1 MERLPIPNASE
12 ADRET
17 IGSLAKTC
25 NELGQSRYDLHEAVR
40 HRLITTFAG
49 SADGSVVGTLNN
61 KARDWWQPSLRE
73 LGEALK
79 TSFKLK
85 ASPFANPRI
94 ADEWEPYL
102 NDKKTQ
108 VARSASALS
117 DSEREL
123 NERVY
128 LLFNLSLEGIKL
140 LEREVEH

>member
-12 ADRET
+12 ADREK
-17 IGSLAKTC
+17 IGSLARTC
-25 NELGQSRYDLHEAVR
+25 NELGQSRYDLQQAVR
-40 HRLITTFAG
+40 HRLVTTCAG
-49 SADGSVVGTLNN
+49 SLDGNVIGTLNN
-61 KARDWWQPSLRE
+61 KAHDWWQGSLKD

-85 ASPFANPRI
+85 ASPFTNPKI

-102 NDKKTQ
+102 NDKKVH

-123 NERVY
+123 NERIY
-128 LLFNLSLEGIKL
+128 RLFSLSPDEIKL